1 METLLRAA
9 VIDWLRADPAL
20 AGLNAVEEESP
31 LKASLPW
38 LGLAASASADWSTK
52 DRAGREI
59 RMAFELATRGDQPA
73 ADAALI
79 DAIGRRIE
87 SLSAAQTGFTLISA
101 RFLRARSE
109 RRSNNRRAHL
119 LEYRFRL
126 LSN

>member
-20 AGLNAVEEESP
+20 ADLNAVEEESP

-59 RMAFELATRGDQPA
+59 RMAFELVTRGDQPA

-79 DAIGRRIE
+79 DAIGKRIE
-87 SLSAAQTGFTLISA
+87 SVPAAQTGFTLISA
-101 RFLRARSE
+101 WFLRARSE
-109 RRSNNRRAHL
+109 RRSNNGRAHL